1 VSIEGVP
8 CPLCGG
14 TSTPAFTTTDRNR
27 GLSDEPF
34 HYRRC
39 TSCGVLFLANVPE
52 DLGRFYPG
60 EYYSPPEELARA
72 AQADSY
78 KLDLIRP
85 HASTGRLVEIGPGAG
100 AFAFAASAAGFDVTA
115 IEMDAGACEHLRAV
129 VGVDA
134 VQSSAPHEALASMPP
149 SRAVAMWHVLEHL
162 PQPWLC
168 LESVAGNL
176 EHGGVVAIAVPNA
189 DSLQLRL
196 LGPRWPHV
204 DAPRHLFLY
213 PPALLLGRAAE
224 LGLELVELTATD
236 PGSLVCNRFGWR
248 AALVRP
254 GMSRV
259 RAGAAF
265 AFGHVAHAT
274 IGPLERRGLR
284 GSAFTA
290 VFRKP

>member
-1 VSIEGVP
+1 MTAEGVS

-14 TSTPAFTTTDRNR
+14 ASAPAFTTTDRNR
-27 GLSDEPF
+27 GLSDERF

-39 TSCGVLFLANVPE
+39 QSCGVLFLANVPE

-60 EYYSPPEELARA
+60 EYYAPPEELERA
-72 AQADSY
+72 AKADSY
-78 KLDLIRP
+78 KLELIRP
-85 HASTGRLVEIGPGAG
+85 HVSAGRLVEIGPGAG
-100 AFAFAASAAGFDVTA
+100 AFAFGARAAGFEVTA

-134 VQSSAPHEALASMPP
+134 VQSSAPHEALASLPP

-168 LESVAGNL
+168 LESIVENL
-176 EHGGVVAIAVPNA
+176 EHGGVAAIAVPNA
-189 DSLQLRL
+189 DSLQLEL

-213 PPALLLGRAAE
+213 PPALLLGRAAG
-224 LGLELVELTATD
+224 LGLELVTLTTTD

-248 AALVRP
+248 AAFVRP
-254 GMSRV
+254 GMSKL
-259 RAGAAF
+259 RAGAAL
-265 AFGHVAHAT
+265 AFGLGAHAT

-284 GSAFTA
+284 GSAYTA